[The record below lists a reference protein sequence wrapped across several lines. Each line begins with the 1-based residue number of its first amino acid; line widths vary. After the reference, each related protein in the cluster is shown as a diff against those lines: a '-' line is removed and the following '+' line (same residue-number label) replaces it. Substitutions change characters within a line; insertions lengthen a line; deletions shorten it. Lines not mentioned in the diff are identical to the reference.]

1 MEVSKK
7 KKITQEKSTHK
18 EDINMEIL
26 NKNYLQEPKNLN
38 RSVHGARGQKLKF
51 RMTNA
56 STLKKSGY
64 QREANYIEMK
74 PTIWAGFI
82 AKTSPVHNLPRSQG
96 VQAISH

>member
-1 MEVSKK
+1 MRILEQCEKIVRYMGLWKLVK

-74 PTIWAGFI
+74 PTI
-82 AKTSPVHNLPRSQG
+82 
-96 VQAISH
+96 

>member
-1 MEVSKK
+1 MGLWKLVKK

-74 PTIWAGFI
+74 PTI
-82 AKTSPVHNLPRSQG
+82 
-96 VQAISH
+96 